1 MGQSTVK
8 LRRVWKVLVSPSEK
22 KKPARPSRNIK
33 DDSLKGTYTAWAPD
47 SPERERESERERA
60 RERERESERES
71 AREREEETR
80 LHSNHKPNPKS
91 SL

>member
-1 MGQSTVK
+1 MHFYISCPELGQSTVK

-47 SPERERESERERA
+47 SPERERESERERG
-60 RERERESERES
+60 R
-71 AREREEETR
+71 
-80 LHSNHKPNPKS
+80 NPP
-91 SL
+91 SLEPQTEPKV